1 MATST
6 DVQLVVQVV
15 DKASAQ
21 LGAINKTLGEMGKT
35 ADEAHKQIA
44 QGSQRS
50 GLGLLS
56 LNQGLELAKKGFAAL
71 KFAIEAP
78 IQQFTSLFS
87 LSSELVK
94 KYDEQFLSE
103 QKLANAAR
111 ASGNAS
117 SDQVA
122 ALIKLDDALEKTTR
136 FQAESI
142 EEGQAMALTFGVT
155 AEQMP
160 KVTQAALALAQATG
174 SDAATGFQK
183 LAQAVET
190 GTLRTFGRL
199 GIEIPRTGNAV
210 KDFATASD
218 VALKTF
224 GGSVERSMQ
233 GGAAGLITLDHA
245 IEQIKKQI
253 GQLISTSPQFAGFV
267 SALGKAAGAVA
278 EFIAANKELIGAT
291 IGDAFSASL
300 QLAAKGAVLFAS
312 ALELAGVAITKLLNG
327 LDLLAQHGIG
337 TSPFKSME
345 DSVEK
350 ARSKIQALLS
360 LYDQAMMRG
369 ANRPFTA
376 QGNAEAAIDFD
387 LADKLKAQLPAAE
400 AELKRL
406 QQQLIDIKG
415 GNGFSGLGESIR
427 KVAQDLSALANA
439 PRPDILTKEG
449 FMRQVSTDAEA
460 AAKSINDAAASSEKF
475 GRVNFEGVTKQLE
488 EFLGI
493 AGKTKDQIGFLDE
506 AIINMPSG
514 AEASIESVTQYLKAL
529 EQQGYINEQQFLEL
543 SRTLIQGMDGA
554 GPAIDEVDRKLKQ
567 LKRTSDDTFKNTRVG
582 IPTDFEQTKGVGT
595 GASGGA
601 TSSLD
606 AAARAMSA
614 AVVSAAG
621 ELATSS
627 NNLDSGAIALSS
639 AVESFDTA
647 SSSFSS
653 SVNAFSSGSNDL
665 VTAASA
671 LINSSMESGGF
682 LKDAANGLIQ
692 AANGLL
698 DAAFSLG
705 RGSGV
710 QRDVPKLASGG
721 VLTGQTYAQVGERPE
736 VVIPLDDRGMAFA
749 ERLLAGK
756 GGKSGGDTI
765 HVNINVDRMD
775 LSDESMNDLAR
786 IVERRLA
793 DRVLESVRRG

>member
-1 MATST
+1 
-6 DVQLVVQVV
+6 
-15 DKASAQ
+15 
-21 LGAINKTLGEMGKT
+21 
-35 ADEAHKQIA
+35 
-44 QGSQRS
+44 
-50 GLGLLS
+50 
-56 LNQGLELAKKGFAAL
+56 
-71 KFAIEAP
+71 
-78 IQQFTSLFS
+78 
-87 LSSELVK
+87 
-94 KYDEQFLSE
+94 
-103 QKLANAAR
+103 
-111 ASGNAS
+111 
-117 SDQVA
+117 
-122 ALIKLDDALEKTTR
+122 
-136 FQAESI
+136 
-142 EEGQAMALTFGVT
+142 
-155 AEQMP
+155 
-160 KVTQAALALAQATG
+160 
-174 SDAATGFQK
+174 
-183 LAQAVET
+183 
-190 GTLRTFGRL
+190 
-199 GIEIPRTGNAV
+199 
-210 KDFATASD
+210 
-218 VALKTF
+218 
-224 GGSVERSMQ
+224 
-233 GGAAGLITLDHA
+233 
-245 IEQIKKQI
+245 
-253 GQLISTSPQFAGFV
+253 
-267 SALGKAAGAVA
+267 
-278 EFIAANKELIGAT
+278 
-291 IGDAFSASL
+291 
-300 QLAAKGAVLFAS
+300 
-312 ALELAGVAITKLLNG
+312 
-327 LDLLAQHGIG
+327 
-337 TSPFKSME
+337 ME

-543 SRTLIQGMDGA
+543 SKTLIQGMDGA
-554 GPAIDEVDRKLKQ
+554 GPAIEEVDRKLKQ

-582 IPTDFEQTKGVGT
+582 VPTDFEQTKGVGT
-595 GASGGA
+595 GAAGGA

-614 AVVSAAG
+614 AVVSAAA
-621 ELATSS
+621 ELATSGD
-627 NNLDSGAIALSS
+627 NLDSGAIELAS
-639 AVESFDTA
+639 ASESFDTA
-647 SSSFSS
+647 SSSFNSS
-653 SVNAFSSGSNDL
+653 INAFSSGSNDL
-665 VTAASA
+665 IAAAGA
-671 LINSSMESGGF
+671 LISSSMESGGF

-793 DRVLESVRRG
+793 DRVLESVRRS